1 MKGQFKKDKSD
12 NVQYLIIFRNEIV
25 LRTFANICKIIGTKI
40 EENKDGIVRYGKDC
54 MRIKFESNGDLP
66 TDKTINICL
75 ATVVIRSV
83 FAQNGKYYPQL
94 FLDSGLYEL

>member
-1 MKGQFKKDKSD
+1 
-12 NVQYLIIFRNEIV
+12 
-25 LRTFANICKIIGTKI
+25 
-40 EENKDGIVRYGKDC
+40 

-94 FLDSGLYEL
+94 FLDSALYEL